1 MRNERSMI
9 LATCLLLTTGCG
21 SAPTVWQC
29 NVKEE
34 SGVAVLE
41 IEKLRVVFEGI
52 KLTSNPGRAG
62 GGASG
67 SMQIAGSGTSKTT
80 LTAFGQKLTSSYV
93 SNINT
98 IALGDFGLR
107 ITEGGRKLVVGN
119 NSYDIGAGVQTI
131 IIHPDG
137 SAELQNTAK

>member
-1 MRNERSMI
+1 MI
-9 LATCLLLTTGCG
+9 FATCLLLCTGCG

-29 NVKEE
+29 KVNEE

-41 IEKLRVVFEGI
+41 IEKVRVVFEGV
-52 KLTSNPGRAG
+52 KLTTNPGRVG

-80 LTAFGQKLTSSYV
+80 LTAFGQKLTSSYG

-107 ITEGGRKLVVGN
+107 ITEGGRKLIVGDY
-119 NSYDIGAGVQTI
+119 SYDIGEGNQTI

-137 SAELQNTAK
+137 STELQKIAK

>member
-1 MRNERSMI
+1 MRNRGLMI
-9 LATCLLLTTGCG
+9 LATCLLLLTGCG
-21 SAPTVWQC
+21 SAPIIWQC

-41 IEKLRVVFEGI
+41 IEKVRVVFEGI
-52 KLTSNPGRAG
+52 QLTSNPGRVG

-67 SMQIAGSGTSKTT
+67 SVQIAGSGTIKTK
-80 LTAFGQKLTSSYV
+80 LTAFGQELTSSYG

-119 NSYDIGAGVQTI
+119 NSYDIGAGEQTI

-137 SAELQNTAK
+137 STELQNTSK